1 MASKPCAISKAK
13 KGMMIPISK
22 SQPFGDGWMV
32 YEIGLN
38 HREDS
43 QNVHWWILQGLY
55 HQFSG
60 EIGDDLLITKF
71 TSLPH

>member
-1 MASKPCAISKAK
+1 MASKPCAISEAK
-13 KGMMIPISK
+13 KGMTIPISK

-32 YEIGLN
+32 YEFGLN

>member
-1 MASKPCAISKAK
+1 MRSHGWNGVRMEWGTPFSDTNCT
-13 KGMMIPISK
+13 
-22 SQPFGDGWMV
+22 FGDGWMV
-32 YEIGLN
+32 YEFGLN

>member
-60 EIGDDLLITKF
+60 EIVDDLLITKF